1 MAITKVMS
9 AKERAEAKARA
20 RLIGLERN
28 MRLKEEDD
36 CLEMEKV
43 VKVEEKKETKQKESI
58 IVEEDS

>member
-1 MAITKVMS
+1 MS

-43 VKVEEKKETKQKESI
+43 VKKEIKEKVKVDVSKIDDAQSNQ
-58 IVEEDS
+58 

>member
-1 MAITKVMS
+1 MS

-43 VKVEEKKETKQKESI
+43 VKVEEKKTPLKDKGEVTINKME
-58 IVEEDS
+58 V